1 MRILTTGRYLSL
13 ATWRRDGREVRTP
26 VWFVTL
32 EGVHYCYTTN
42 DAGKVKR
49 IRRSPRARI
58 APCTMRG
65 TLLGAWCEARAQ
77 LVDDTALCARVYAAL
92 RRKYGWQ
99 MHLLD
104 IVATLSR
111 RRGRRA
117 VIALEEA

>member
-26 VWFVTL
+26 VWFVSL
-32 EGVHYCYTTN
+32 EGVHYCFTTR

-58 APCTMRG
+58 APCTVRG
-65 TLLGAWCEARAQ
+65 ALLGAWSEAHAQ
-77 LVDDTALCARVYAAL
+77 LVDDPALCTRVYAAL

-99 MHLLD
+99 MYLLD
-104 IVATLSR
+104 VIATLGR
-111 RRGRRA
+111 RRARRV
-117 VIALEEA
+117 VIALEEV